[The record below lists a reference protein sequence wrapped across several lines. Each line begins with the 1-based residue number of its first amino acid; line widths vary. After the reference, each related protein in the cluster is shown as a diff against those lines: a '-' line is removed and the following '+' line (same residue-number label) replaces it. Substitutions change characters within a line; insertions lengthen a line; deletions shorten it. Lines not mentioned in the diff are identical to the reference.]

1 MPNGRP
7 VRHGGGL
14 VCPLY
19 ATEARVI
26 ETKLLPLGILHSD
39 VANARTHDARN
50 LLAIKESLA
59 RFGQVSPLIVQKDT
73 HRVIGGNG
81 RLEVMRQVGWRNAL
95 CALVEC
101 SDSEA
106 TALSIAL
113 NRSAE
118 LASWDEDTL
127 ATLLGDLQRQDIDL
141 DVLGFTSDEMDKILQ
156 SQDPGEPEPPKGV
169 DINSQ
174 YLVIIKCQSEAHQQ
188 EIMDTL
194 KAEGRQ
200 VKAMFE

>member
-1 MPNGRP
+1 M
-7 VRHGGGL
+7 L
-14 VCPLY
+14 
-19 ATEARVI
+19 
-26 ETKLLPLGILHSD
+26 ETKLLPLGILHAD

-59 RFGQVSPLIVQKDT
+59 RFGQVSPLVVQKDT

-81 RLEVMRQVGWRNAL
+81 RLQVMRDVGWRNAL
-95 CALVEC
+95 CALVDC
-101 SDSEA
+101 TDSEA

-118 LASWDEDTL
+118 LASWDDDVL

-141 DVLGFTSDEMDKILQ
+141 GVLGFTSDEMDKIMQ
-156 SQDPGEPEPPKGV
+156 AQEPGDDEPPKGV
-169 DINSQ
+169 EITSQ
-174 YLVIIKCQSEAHQQ
+174 YLVMIRCDSEAHQQ
-188 EIMDTL
+188 ELIDIFR
-194 KAEGRQ
+194 AEGRQ